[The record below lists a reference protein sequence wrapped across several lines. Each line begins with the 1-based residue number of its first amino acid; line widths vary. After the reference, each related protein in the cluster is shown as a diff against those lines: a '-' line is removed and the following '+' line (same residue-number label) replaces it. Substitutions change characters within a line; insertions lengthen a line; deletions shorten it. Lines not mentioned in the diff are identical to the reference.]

1 MKPGAFSVLK
11 MFQDCQ
17 NEGETGEL
25 GGGQQGGD
33 KGRTSWGFFTPSINV
48 FFPLNSIYLKL
59 ISHLS
64 FLKNFFISSAVTQH
78 QKTSFLQPLAK
89 SSRRTQMT
97 SWSLFVAPST
107 AHCFKGPSVMV
118 ETGQWDRETPQE
130 LKESTESD

>member
-17 NEGETGEL
+17 NEGESGEA
-25 GGGQQGGD
+25 GGGQRGGD
-33 KGRTSWGFFTPSINV
+33 KGRTSWGFVHPPYM
-48 FFPLNSIYLKL
+48 FFPSSLYILKADIPSVL
-59 ISHLS
+59 PL
-64 FLKNFFISSAVTQH
+64 NFFISSPVTQH
-78 QKTSFLQPLAK
+78 QKTSLLQPLAK

-107 AHCFKGPSVMV
+107 AHCFKGPSVIV